1 MSYSFAD
8 LDQIEPSGPG
18 GVVRFVR
25 RELGATAFGI
35 NHFTLA
41 AGANGMEHNESG
53 SKQEEVMVVLAGSG
67 VLRVDGDELELKP
80 GRLVRLDPE
89 ATRVPVA
96 GADGLTF
103 ITIGSPREDPYA
115 PRGPF

>member
-25 RELGATAFGI
+25 RELGTTAFCI

-41 AGANGMEHNESG
+41 AGASGREHDESDSG
-53 SKQEEVMVVLAGSG
+53 QVESIRHRRGSG
-67 VLRVDGDELELKP
+67 TSR
-80 GRLVRLDPE
+80 R
-89 ATRVPVA
+89 
-96 GADGLTF
+96 
-103 ITIGSPREDPYA
+103 TIRPDRA
-115 PRGPF
+115 RRRAA